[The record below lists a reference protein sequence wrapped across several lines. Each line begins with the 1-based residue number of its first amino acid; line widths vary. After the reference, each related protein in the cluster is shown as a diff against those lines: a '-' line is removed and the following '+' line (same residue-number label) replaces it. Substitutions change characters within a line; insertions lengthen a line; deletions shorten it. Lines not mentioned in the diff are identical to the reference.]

1 MNKKL
6 ISVVLILIAIMVFT
20 SSSKTKVKQV
30 PHSIKCY
37 KCYDSYVHNHGAYG
51 LQYSIATRSYK
62 DEHNNRKMKGYCIYH
77 CQYGHTLY
85 INYDNGDK
93 K

>member
-1 MNKKL
+1 MKKL
-6 ISVVLILIAIMVFT
+6 ISTLLILIAIMIFT
-20 SSSKTKVKQV
+20 SSSTKAKRV

-37 KCYDSYVHNHGAYG
+37 KCYESYINNNGAYG
-51 LQYSIATRSYK
+51 QQYSIATRSFG
-62 DEHNNRKMKGYCIYH
+62 DEYNNRKMKGYCIYH

>member
-1 MNKKL
+1 MKKL
-6 ISVVLILIAIMVFT
+6 ISTLLILIAIMIFT
-20 SSSKTKVKQV
+20 SSSTKAKRV

-37 KCYDSYVHNHGAYG
+37 KCHECWLKDKTAYG
-51 LQYSIATRSYK
+51 HFYSIATRTYS